1 LLGVDDG
8 EDTGDRLAE
17 VVARGRKHI
26 STLVPNI
33 PNSLPSTWPFV
44 LPSLWATEKFPS
56 PLHNFP
62 GFENSGGNVHL
73 VELGTRRDNLL
84 DPELTEFGLQLV
96 ELLGEL
102 ILVLVPELAGLDL
115 S

>member
-1 LLGVDDG
+1 MSRI
-8 EDTGDRLAE
+8 RLFQP
-17 VVARGRKHI
+17 R
-26 STLVPNI
+26 P
-33 PNSLPSTWPFV
+33 SLS
-44 LPSLWATEKFPS
+44 PSLWATGKFPS

-73 VELGTRRDNLL
+73 VELGARRDNLL
-84 DPELTEFGLQLV
+84 DPELTELGLQLV